1 MDLVTIIT
9 PIYNGEKYLKRYFAQ
24 INAIGYKDLQILVVN
39 DGSKDKT
46 SEIVQKYAEED
57 SRIEFI
63 DKKVNEGVSSARND
77 ALKRAKGVFCFF
89 FDCDDTFDAQIIE
102 KCVPFLSSEKL
113 R

>member
-46 SEIVQKYAEED
+46 SEIVRFY
-57 SRIEFI
+57 SIF
-63 DKKVNEGVSSARND
+63 
-77 ALKRAKGVFCFF
+77 
-89 FDCDDTFDAQIIE
+89 
-102 KCVPFLSSEKL
+102 
-113 R
+113 